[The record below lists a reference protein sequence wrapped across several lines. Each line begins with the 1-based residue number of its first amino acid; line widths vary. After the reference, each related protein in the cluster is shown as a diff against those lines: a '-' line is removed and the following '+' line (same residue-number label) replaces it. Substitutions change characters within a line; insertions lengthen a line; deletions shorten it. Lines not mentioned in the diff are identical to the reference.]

1 MMVQKQ
7 FWPTTV
13 ALDEMRQED
22 EWLNIQENSFPIE
35 KIGPNFR
42 NCRPLSA
49 QDADRWRGHQHVG
62 WPFSDGDSNLHEL
75 LCTHLILPN
84 ILGDFLAE
92 YLDKIA
98 GGRMFA
104 LEKANNSL
112 RPIVIGSLWR
122 HCAACLGVAKVRS
135 NVATFLMSQ

>member
-22 EWLNIQENSFPIE
+22 EWLNIQENSFSIE

-49 QDADRWRGHQHVG
+49 QDADRWRGHQPLDG
-62 WPFSDGDSNLHEL
+62 PFQMAI
-75 LCTHLILPN
+75 LICMSYCAHISFCLTFWGISLQN
-84 ILGDFLAE
+84 ILIKL
-92 YLDKIA
+92 LVA
-98 GGRMFA
+98 GCLLSKRQT
-104 LEKANNSL
+104 
-112 RPIVIGSLWR
+112 I
-122 HCAACLGVAKVRS
+122 HCAPSSSALYGVIALHVLALQKC
-135 NVATFLMSQ
+135 AAMWLHF